1 MVMETLGHYAGFA
14 IIAVLVAIVLV
25 RAVTRAGKSDTADLR
40 ERAMR
45 VYRDQL
51 SEVDR
56 DLVRG
61 TLQPVEADRLRLEIQ
76 RRILDLD
83 RDTAHG
89 NGMTPAPRA
98 MRGVALG
105 AVIATILGSGALYMT
120 VGAVG
125 YPDLPL
131 GQRFADAAE
140 FRANRPSQ
148 SELEERFKAAFP
160 MPEPFEGRETLEPMV
175 AQLRDA
181 LTRRPDDV
189 TGHTLLAQN
198 EARLGNFTAAI
209 AAQTRVIDLKADQVT
224 PADMEL
230 LMDLM
235 VLATGG
241 WVSPEAES
249 LLERTLRMDPTNKI
263 AMYYLGR
270 MYEQTERPDMTFR
283 VWRRLHELS
292 AGDDPWMEE
301 VRARLPE
308 LAMISGEPRWTLPPL
323 PAPANARGPSAADID
338 AAQDMSAE
346 ERMVMIESMVD
357 GLMARLANDGGTAQ
371 DWAQLLR
378 ALTVLDRR
386 DQAQAIL
393 QEARTVF
400 AARTDDLALINQ
412 MARDVGLSGSAQ

>member
-1 MVMETLGHYAGFA
+1 MNTLGQFAGFA
-14 IIAVLVAIVLV
+14 IIALLVAVVLV
-25 RAVTRAGKSDTADLR
+25 RAITRAGKGESADLR

-56 DLVRG
+56 DLARG

-83 RDTAHG
+83 RDTAG
-89 NGMTPAPRA
+89 GSGMAPAPRS
-98 MRGVALG
+98 MQMVALG
-105 AVIATILGSGALYMT
+105 AVLVAILGSGAVYMG

-131 GQRFADAAE
+131 VQRFADAAAV
-140 FRANRPSQ
+140 RANRPSQ
-148 SELEERFKAAFP
+148 TELEARFKAAFP
-160 MPEPFEGRETLEPMV
+160 DPEPFEGREALEPMV

-181 LTRRPDDV
+181 LARRPEDV
-189 TGHTLLAQN
+189 VGYGLLAQN

-209 AAQTRVIDLKADQVT
+209 AAQVRVIDVKGAEATDE
-224 PADMEL
+224 DMAFL
-230 LMDLM
+230 LDLM

-241 WVSPEAES
+241 WVSPEAEAIV
-249 LLERTLRMDPTNKI
+249 ERTLRLDPSNKI
-263 AMYYLGR
+263 ALYYLGR
-270 MYEQTERPDMTFR
+270 MYDQTGRQDMTFR

-292 AGDDPWMEE
+292 AGDDPWMDE
-301 VRARLPE
+301 VRAALPE
-308 LAMISGEPRWTLPPL
+308 LAKLSGEPRYTLPPL

-338 AAQDMSAE
+338 AAQDMSSEDRAA
-346 ERMVMIESMVD
+346 MIESMVD
-357 GLMARLANDGGTAQ
+357 GLLARLANDGGTAQ

-378 ALTVLDRR
+378 ALSVLDRR

-400 AARTDDLALINQ
+400 ASRADDLALINQ
-412 MARDVGLSGSAQ
+412 MARDVGLSGPAQ

>member
-1 MVMETLGHYAGFA
+1 MNTLGQFAGFA
-14 IIAVLVAIVLV
+14 IIALLVAVVLV
-25 RAVTRAGKSDTADLR
+25 RAITRAGKGESADLR

-56 DLVRG
+56 DLARG

-83 RDTAHG
+83 RETAG
-89 NGMTPAPRA
+89 GSGLKPAPRA
-98 MRGVALG
+98 MQVVALG
-105 AVIATILGSGALYMT
+105 AVLVAILGSGAVYMG

-131 GQRFADAAE
+131 VQRFADAAAV
-140 FRANRPSQ
+140 RANRPSQ
-148 SELEERFKAAFP
+148 TELEARFKAAFP
-160 MPEPFEGRETLEPMV
+160 DPEPFEGRDALEPMV

-181 LTRRPDDV
+181 LARRPEDV
-189 TGHTLLAQN
+189 VGYGLLAQN

-209 AAQTRVIDLKADQVT
+209 AAQVRVIDVKGAEATDE
-224 PADMEL
+224 DMAFL
-230 LMDLM
+230 LDLM

-241 WVSPEAES
+241 WVSPEAEAIV
-249 LLERTLRMDPTNKI
+249 ERTLRLDPSNKI
-263 AMYYLGR
+263 ALYYLGR
-270 MYEQTERPDMTFR
+270 MYDQTGRQDMTFR

-292 AGDDPWMEE
+292 AGDDPWMDE
-301 VRARLPE
+301 VRAALPE
-308 LAMISGEPRWTLPPL
+308 LAKLSGEPRYTLPPL
-323 PAPANARGPSAADID
+323 PAAAGARGPSAADME
-338 AAQDMSAE
+338 AAQDMSDEDRAA
-346 ERMVMIESMVD
+346 MIESMVD

-378 ALTVLDRR
+378 ALSVLDRR

-400 AARTDDLALINQ
+400 ASRADDLALINQ
-412 MARDVGLSGSAQ
+412 MARDVGLSGPAQ